1 MRGPSRRTAIW
12 VLLLLGGATLAA
24 SAPAWSRTTGATA
37 LDPQVEV
44 TVAGTSAAPGVSAAA
59 LVLVAAA
66 LALGLVGRVGRWV
79 VLAVAAA
86 SGAVSAAAALGVAL
100 DPEPSARSAVADA
113 TGVTE
118 LTAPVTLTAAPW
130 IAAGLGVLTVLVVVW
145 VALGSRAWAG
155 ASTRHERA
163 PAAGS
168 VGGDGAT
175 SGAAPGASSGGSSSV
190 GSSSAGADDAG
201 TDGPGADAR
210 PTGTRAAGEPDG
222 LTDHDAWDALSRGE
236 DPTDR

>member
-1 MRGPSRRTAIW
+1 VSRPAGPSRRTAIW
-12 VLLLLGGATLAA
+12 VLLLLGGSTLATA
-24 SAPAWSRTTGATA
+24 VPTWLSTTGATA

-44 TVAGTSAAPGVSAAA
+44 TVAGTSAAPGVSASA

-86 SGAVSAAAALGVAL
+86 SGVVATVSALGVAL

-118 LTAPVTLTAAPW
+118 LTAPVDLTVAPW
-130 IAAGLGVLTVLVVVW
+130 FAAALGVLTVLAVVW
-145 VALGSRAWAG
+145 VAVGSRSWAG

-163 PAAGS
+163 TGGTAPAASAAAGTTVPEGPS
-168 VGGDGAT
+168 DPSGAT
-175 SGAAPGASSGGSSSV
+175 EPASP
-190 GSSSAGADDAG
+190 DD
-201 TDGPGADAR
+201 
-210 PTGTRAAGEPDG
+210 

>member
-1 MRGPSRRTAIW
+1 MSRPAGPSRRTAIW
-12 VLLLLGGATLAA
+12 VLLLLGGATLATA
-24 SAPAWSRTTGATA
+24 VPTWLSTTGATA
-37 LDPQVEV
+37 LDPEVEV
-44 TVAGTSAAPGVSAAA
+44 TVAGTSAAPGVSASA

-86 SGAVSAAAALGVAL
+86 SGVVATVSALGVAL

-113 TGVTE
+113 TGVPE
-118 LTAPVTLTAAPW
+118 VTAPVDLTVAPW
-130 IAAGLGVLTVLVVVW
+130 LAATLGVLTVLAVVW
-145 VALGSRAWAG
+145 VAVGSRSWAG

-163 PAAGS
+163 TGATAAAASAAAGTTAPEGPS
-168 VGGDGAT
+168 YPSGAT
-175 SGAAPGASSGGSSSV
+175 EPASP
-190 GSSSAGADDAG
+190 DD
-201 TDGPGADAR
+201 
-210 PTGTRAAGEPDG
+210 

>member
-1 MRGPSRRTAIW
+1 MSRPAGPSRRTAIW

-24 SAPAWSRTTGATA
+24 AVPTWLSTTGATA

-44 TVAGTSAAPGVSAAA
+44 TVAGTEAAPGVSASA

-66 LALGLVGRVGRWV
+66 LALGLVGRAGRWV

-86 SGAVSAAAALGVAL
+86 SGVVATVSALGVAL

-118 LTAPVTLTAAPW
+118 VTAPVDLTVAPW
-130 IAAGLGVLTVLVVVW
+130 LAAACGVLTVIAVVW
-145 VALGSRAWAG
+145 VALGSRSWAG

-163 PAAGS
+163 S
-168 VGGDGAT
+168 GAT
-175 SGAAPGASSGGSSSV
+175 SPAAPA
-190 GSSSAGADDAG
+190 AAG
-201 TDGPGADAR
+201 TTVPEER
-210 PTGTRAAGEPDG
+210 PDRPRATEPAAPDD

>member
-1 MRGPSRRTAIW
+1 MSRTAGPSRRTAIW

-24 SAPAWSRTTGATA
+24 AVPTWLSTTGATP

-44 TVAGTSAAPGVSAAA
+44 AVAGTAAAPGVSASA

-86 SGAVSAAAALGVAL
+86 SGVVAAVSALGVAL
-100 DPEPSARSAVADA
+100 DPEPSARAAVADA

-118 LTAPVTLTAAPW
+118 LTAPVTLTVAPW
-130 IAAGLGVLTVLVVVW
+130 LAAVLGVVTVLTVVW
-145 VALGSRAWAG
+145 VAVGSRSWSG
-155 ASTRHERA
+155 ASTRHERSTSTD
-163 PAAGS
+163 AATGTA
-168 VGGDGAT
+168 GQP
-175 SGAAPGASSGGSSSV
+175 APGAGT
-190 GSSSAGADDAG
+190 AATAATAD
-201 TDGPGADAR
+201 
-210 PTGTRAAGEPDG
+210 EI
-222 LTDHDAWDALSRGE
+222 TDHDAWDALSRGE

>member
-1 MRGPSRRTAIW
+1 VSRPAGPSRRTAIW
-12 VLLLLGGATLAA
+12 VLLLLGGSTLATA
-24 SAPAWSRTTGATA
+24 VPTWLSTTGATA

-44 TVAGTSAAPGVSAAA
+44 TVAGTSAAPGVSASA

-66 LALGLVGRVGRWV
+66 LALGLVGRIGRWV

-86 SGAVSAAAALGVAL
+86 SGVVATVSALGVAL

-118 LTAPVTLTAAPW
+118 LTAPVDLTVAPW
-130 IAAGLGVLTVLVVVW
+130 FAAALGVLTVLAVVW
-145 VALGSRAWAG
+145 VAVGSRSWAG

-163 PAAGS
+163 TGGTAPAASAAAGTTVPEGPS
-168 VGGDGAT
+168 DPSGAT
-175 SGAAPGASSGGSSSV
+175 EPASP
-190 GSSSAGADDAG
+190 DD
-201 TDGPGADAR
+201 
-210 PTGTRAAGEPDG
+210 

>member
-1 MRGPSRRTAIW
+1 MSRPAGPSRRTAIW
-12 VLLLLGGATLAA
+12 VLLLLGGATLATA
-24 SAPAWSRTTGATA
+24 VPTWLSTTGATA
-37 LDPQVEV
+37 LDPEVEV
-44 TVAGTSAAPGVSAAA
+44 TVAGTSAAPGVSASA

-86 SGAVSAAAALGVAL
+86 SGVVATVSALGVAL

-118 LTAPVTLTAAPW
+118 LTAPVDLTVAPW
-130 IAAGLGVLTVLVVVW
+130 LAAALGVLTVLAVVW
-145 VALGSRAWAG
+145 VAVGSRSWAG

-163 PAAGS
+163 SGATAPAAPAAGTAVPEERPDRS
-168 VGGDGAT
+168 RAT
-175 SGAAPGASSGGSSSV
+175 EPPV
-190 GSSSAGADDAG
+190 PDD
-201 TDGPGADAR
+201 
-210 PTGTRAAGEPDG
+210 

>member
-1 MRGPSRRTAIW
+1 MSRPAGPSRRTAIW

-24 SAPAWSRTTGATA
+24 AVPTWLSTTGATA
-37 LDPQVEV
+37 LDPEVEV
-44 TVAGTSAAPGVSAAA
+44 TVAGTSAAPGVSASA

-86 SGAVSAAAALGVAL
+86 SGVVATVSALGVAL

-118 LTAPVTLTAAPW
+118 LTAPVDLTVAPW
-130 IAAGLGVLTVLVVVW
+130 LAAALGVLTVLAVVW
-145 VALGSRAWAG
+145 VAVGSRSWVG

-163 PAAGS
+163 T
-168 VGGDGAT
+168 GAT
-175 SGAAPGASSGGSSSV
+175 PPTASAAAATTAPEGRPDPSGTTEPASP
-190 GSSSAGADDAG
+190 DD
-201 TDGPGADAR
+201 
-210 PTGTRAAGEPDG
+210 

>member
-24 SAPAWSRTTGATA
+24 AAPTWSRTTGATA

-44 TVAGTSAAPGVSAAA
+44 AITGTSAAPGVSAAA

-79 VLAVAAA
+79 VLVVAAA
-86 SGAVSAAAALGVAL
+86 SGVVSTAAALGVAL

-118 LTAPVTLTAAPW
+118 LTSPVSLTVAPW
-130 IAAGLGVLTVLVVVW
+130 IAAVLGVVTVLVVVW
-145 VALGSRAWAG
+145 VAVGSRAWAG

-163 PAAGS
+163 TSGGADGAAGDAGPSAQGPAVAAAERGPAA
-168 VGGDGAT
+168 
-175 SGAAPGASSGGSSSV
+175 
-190 GSSSAGADDAG
+190 
-201 TDGPGADAR
+201 ADA
-210 PTGTRAAGEPDG
+210 PDD
-222 LTDHDAWDALSRGE
+222 LADHDAWDALSRGE

>member
-1 MRGPSRRTAIW
+1 MSRPAGPSRRTAIW
-12 VLLLLGGATLAA
+12 VLLLLGGATLATA
-24 SAPAWSRTTGATA
+24 VPTWLSTTGATA
-37 LDPQVEV
+37 LDPEVEV
-44 TVAGTSAAPGVSAAA
+44 AVAGTSAAPGVSASA

-86 SGAVSAAAALGVAL
+86 SGVVATVSALGVAL

-118 LTAPVTLTAAPW
+118 LTAPVELTVAPW
-130 IAAGLGVLTVLVVVW
+130 LAAALGVLTVLAVVW
-145 VALGSRAWAG
+145 VAVGSRSWAG

-163 PAAGS
+163 SGATAPAAPAAGTAVPEERPDRS
-168 VGGDGAT
+168 RAT
-175 SGAAPGASSGGSSSV
+175 EPTAP
-190 GSSSAGADDAG
+190 DD
-201 TDGPGADAR
+201 
-210 PTGTRAAGEPDG
+210 

>member
-1 MRGPSRRTAIW
+1 VRGPTRRTSIW
-12 VLLLLGGATLAA
+12 VLLLLGAATLAA
-24 SAPAWSRTTGATA
+24 AAPTWSRTTGATA

-44 TVAGTSAAPGVSAAA
+44 VVSGTDAAPGVSAAA

-79 VLAVAAA
+79 VLTVAAA
-86 SGAVSAAAALGVAL
+86 SGVVTTVAALGVAL

-118 LTAPVTLTAAPW
+118 LTAPVELTAAPW
-130 IAAGLGVLTVLVVVW
+130 VAAALGVLTVLAVAW
-145 VALGSRAWAG
+145 VAVGSRSWARAG
-155 ASTRHERA
+155 TRHERA
-163 PAAGS
+163 TAAGAPGTEGGGVVVEPDPAA
-168 VGGDGAT
+168 VPRDP
-175 SGAAPGASSGGSSSV
+175 AA
-190 GSSSAGADDAG
+190 ADD
-201 TDGPGADAR
+201 
-210 PTGTRAAGEPDG
+210 